1 MRANISRHCQIS
13 PEMKHPQVEDHQSG
27 AQERAYPYNPCK
39 KCWWTS
45 RGRLKKR
52 EVEEEG
58 LTQSVVQVKLRS
70 LELHP
75 ESSHKELKEFKLE
88 RNMG

>member
-1 MRANISRHCQIS
+1 MR
-13 PEMKHPQVEDHQSG
+13 V
-27 AQERAYPYNPCK
+27 
-39 KCWWTS
+39 
-45 RGRLKKR
+45 
-52 EVEEEG
+52 